1 MATIIRV
8 TTSELRNRAENLR
21 TLNERFKREVDALNS
36 REKQLLGMFEGD
48 ASKAFDAQFQL
59 DKSKFDVFAA
69 GIEHYVT
76 RLLASASAYD
86 AAECKN
92 VGIANERKA

>member
-21 TLNERFKREVDALNS
+21 SLNDRFKREVDALNS

-59 DKSKFDVFAA
+59 DKSKFDAFAV
-69 GIEHYVT
+69 GIEQYIT
-76 RLLASASAYD
+76 RLLSSASAYD
-86 AAECKN
+86 AAETRN

>member
-21 TLNERFKREVDALNS
+21 SLNERFKREVTALES

-69 GIEHYVT
+69 GIEQYVV
-76 RLLASASAYD
+76 RLLAAAASYD
-86 AAECKN
+86 AAECRN
-92 VGIANERKA
+92 VSIANERKS